1 MHLNID
7 RSHLQL
13 RRRFAVRTLFAG
25 VFSCCVVATGLCC
38 VAVNVIADT
47 PPPIT
52 VTEQDSGK
60 TIEVAVG
67 QKILVQLS
75 ANPTTGYQWSV
86 LGKLAPLVFV
96 KSDYAPNP
104 QAADRMGAGGT
115 QALRF
120 TAKSAGKV
128 ELKLGYAR
136 PWEKD
141 MAPAKTFVVT
151 VVVR

>member
-1 MHLNID
+1 VHLNID
-7 RSHLQL
+7 RTHLKL

-25 VFSCCVVATGLCC
+25 VFSCCVVATTLCC
-38 VAVNVIADT
+38 VAINAIADT
-47 PPPIT
+47 PAPIT
-52 VTEQDSGK
+52 VTEQDSDK

-67 QKILVQLS
+67 QKILVQLPS
-75 ANPTTGYQWSV
+75 NPTTGYQWSV
-86 LGKLAPLVFV
+86 LGKPAPLVFV
-96 KSDYAPNP
+96 KSDYAANP
-104 QAADRMGAGGT
+104 QAAARMGAGGMQT
-115 QALRF
+115 LRF
-120 TAKSAGKV
+120 TAKSEGKV